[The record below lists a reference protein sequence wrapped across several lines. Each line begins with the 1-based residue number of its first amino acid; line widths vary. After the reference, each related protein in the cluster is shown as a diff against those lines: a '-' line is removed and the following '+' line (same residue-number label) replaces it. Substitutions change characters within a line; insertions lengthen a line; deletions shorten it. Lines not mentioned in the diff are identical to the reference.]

1 MTASIRLERPPVVA
15 GPDTSRMVTA
25 EMWRKLALRHSWA
38 ARHAE
43 ADTCLAIADRID
55 AQDARR

>member
-1 MTASIRLERPPVVA
+1 MTASIYLERPKPTA

-38 ARHAE
+38 ACHAE
-43 ADTCLAIADRID
+43 ADACLEIAARID

>member
-1 MTASIRLERPPVVA
+1 MTASIYLERPKPA
-15 GPDTSRMVTA
+15 SGPDTSRMVTA

-43 ADTCLAIADRID
+43 ADRCLAIADRID

>member
-1 MTASIRLERPPVVA
+1 MTASIYLERPKPA
-15 GPDTSRMVTA
+15 SGPDTSRMVTA

-43 ADTCLAIADRID
+43 ADTCLEIAARID

>member
-1 MTASIRLERPPVVA
+1 MTASIYLERPKQA
-15 GPDTSRMVTA
+15 SGPDTSRMVTA

-43 ADTCLAIADRID
+43 ADTCLEIADRID
-55 AQDARR
+55 AQDAGR